1 MSSRDGELA
10 LALLE
15 RRKRAGFWRRQWRKL
30 RTPKGALLALLGAA
44 VFALW
49 LGSVFLGAGQAAGV
63 LQVDQLAL
71 LARGGLL
78 TMATLTVSSAFSMR
92 GLYLQASEIESLF
105 SAPIPRAA
113 LIRYRLRSALVRS
126 LFGGLFFGWMFSR
139 RAPEPVYAFAGLA
152 SALLTLPLFGQGL
165 SLVLGDAE
173 NRLAGKLAKLP
184 WRWISFAL
192 VGLLVFA
199 LVQGG
204 VLSAGSSAQF
214 ETQEELFSFLAEHE
228 LVVALGL
235 PFTPWVA
242 CMTALDF
249 ASFWPP
255 FLVCL
260 AIFCT
265 LWLAVPRIGID
276 FRELSLETSAD
287 VARRLARARRG
298 LAASSGSASAGTRT
312 WRTPWLAGRGPFGAI
327 AWRKAVTIVRKS
339 RASFLLGGLIVSGV
353 VGFSIVASEPDADA
367 ALRGSLIVAGFGT
380 FYLCLGLRFDFREDL
395 ELVGLLRSWPVAP
408 WKLFLATLV
417 PETMLVSGMIALG
430 VLALALYHGSPDP
443 RLLVVVG
450 SVPFTVLAWT
460 AIDNATFLFSPVR
473 TGAAHDGALQN
484 AGRAMVLMLL
494 RSTVLA
500 VCAGLAVLP
509 YVLLHYALELPDVV
523 SVSLGLLAG
532 VTILCFEIGLLV
544 FLGGFVLKRFDAPRD
559 AP

>member
-1 MSSRDGELA
+1 VRSREGELA
-10 LALLE
+10 LALFE
-15 RRKRAGFWRRQWRKL
+15 RRKRAGFWRRQWRRL
-30 RTPKGALLALLGAA
+30 RTPKGATLALLGAA
-44 VFALW
+44 VITLCLLNVL
-49 LGSVFLGAGQAAGV
+49 LGTGQGPEV
-63 LQVDQLAL
+63 LQVERLAL
-71 LARGGLL
+71 FARGGLL

-126 LFGGLFFGWMFSR
+126 LFGGLFFGWIFSR
-139 RAPEPVYAFAGLA
+139 RAPEPLYAFAGLV

-173 NRLAGKLAKLP
+173 NRLSGTLAKLP

-192 VGLLVFA
+192 VVTLVVVV
-199 LVQGG
+199 LQGG
-204 VLSAGSSAQF
+204 FF
-214 ETQEELFSFLAEHE
+214 ESDAHAEFESHDELFSFLAEHPF
-228 LVVALGL
+228 VVALGL

-242 CMTALDF
+242 CMTALDA

-255 FLVCL
+255 FLGCV
-260 AIFCT
+260 AIFAT

-298 LAASSGSASAGTRT
+298 LAANSGSASAGTRT

-339 RASFLLGGLIVSGV
+339 RASFLLGGLIVCGV

-417 PETMLVSGMIALG
+417 PETVLVSGMIALG
-430 VLALALYHGSPDP
+430 VLALALYHGSWDP

-450 SVPFTVLAWT
+450 SVPFAVLAWT
-460 AIDNATFLFSPVR
+460 AIDNATFLFSPIR

-500 VCAGLAVLP
+500 VCAGLAGLP
-509 YVLLHYALELPDVV
+509 YLLLHYALELPDVV
-523 SVSLGLLAG
+523 SIGLGLVVG
-532 VTILCFEIGLLV
+532 VAILCFEIGSLV
-544 FLGGFVLKRFDAPRD
+544 FLGGLVLKRFDAPRD
-559 AP
+559 VP

>member
-1 MSSRDGELA
+1 MSHDGERA
-10 LALLE
+10 LSFLE

-30 RTPKGALLALLGAA
+30 RTPKGALLAVLGAA

-49 LGSVFLGAGQAAGV
+49 IGSVLLGSGSSQGV
-63 LQVDQLAL
+63 LQLDQLAV
-71 LARGGLL
+71 LARAGLL
-78 TMATLTVSSAFSMR
+78 TMTLLTVSSAFSMR
-92 GLYLQASEIESLF
+92 GLYLQASEIEALF

-139 RAPEPVYAFAGLA
+139 RAPEPLFAFAGL
-152 SALLTLPLFGQGL
+152 SLALLTLPLFGQAL

-173 NRLAGKLAKLP
+173 NRLAGKLARLP

-192 VGLLVFA
+192 VAGLVFA

-204 VLSAGSSAQF
+204 ILDGEVRTEF
-214 ETQEELFSFLAEHE
+214 ESQEELFAFLAEHP

-242 CMTALDF
+242 TMMALDF

-255 FLVCL
+255 FLACVG
-260 AIFCT
+260 IFSA

-276 FRELSLETSAD
+276 FRELSLETAAD

-298 LAASSGSASAGTRT
+298 LAANSGPASAGTRS
-312 WRTPWLAGRGPFGAI
+312 WRTPWLAGRGPFGAV

-353 VGFSIVASEPDADA
+353 VGFSILASEPDGDA

-408 WKLFLATLV
+408 WKLFLATLL
-417 PETMLVSGMIALG
+417 PETLLVSAMVALG
-430 VLALALYHGSPDP
+430 VLALALYHAAPDP

-450 SVPFTVLAWT
+450 AVPFAVLAWT

-473 TGAAHDGALQN
+473 TGASHDGALQN

-494 RSTVLA
+494 RTAILGMCGALA
-500 VCAGLAVLP
+500 ATP
-509 YVLLHYALELPDVV
+509 YLVLHYALEAPEFV
-523 SVSLGLLAG
+523 SVAVGVLAG
-532 VTILCFEIGLLV
+532 IAILCAEIGVLV
-544 FLGGFVLKRFDAPRD
+544 FLGGEVLRRFDAPRD
-559 AP
+559 LP